1 MKTNSLFTPL
11 KEEGLTTLKINYDY
25 KTEKVRFYCAKEW
38 EPNLDF
44 SHYNKDFYV
53 ESILTDSARYLNTA
67 EVRELFSKYNLAEY
81 LDEVV
86 GLLRMGKHFG
96 MECYYNNKFNIR
108 FMCNQHSRKL
118 GVNNKYHATLAGG
131 IRRHSFDDPEID
143 VIIDGL
149 NLGRAMS
156 FKNIAAGINFGGC
169 KTTVHMDPL
178 DLKNMDM
185 MGFLGFAID
194 RCRTMTG
201 PDMNFPTEMADVMNE
216 HFSVQYTNGPS
227 SPIGESGRPTAYGT
241 YLALKQA
248 VKFQTGSE
256 SLKGMSVAV
265 QGLGSVGWYMA
276 GHLLEEKVK
285 LYVTDINKQRIEDL
299 VKKNPGADIT
309 AVDGDILNVEAD
321 IFCPCAI
328 GGIIHEGNIPN
339 LKFKYVF
346 GPANNQLRASSQDEE
361 IRLAKLLA
369 ARGILFQTEWW
380 HNAAGVLCGAE
391 HYFYGNE
398 AKYENVVRK
407 TEQIIPVKTWE
418 NLNKAKELGITPA
431 ECVYKT
437 CQDTIYGKKL

>member
-1 MKTNSLFTPL
+1 MNSLFTPM
-11 KEEGLTTLKINYDY
+11 KAEGLTTLKINYDY
-25 KTEKVRFYCAKEW
+25 KTDKVRFYCAKEW
-38 EPNLDF
+38 EPTLDF
-44 SHYNKDFYV
+44 SHYNKDFYA
-53 ESILTDSARYLNTA
+53 ESLLTDDAKYLNTS
-67 EVRELFSKYNLAEY
+67 EVIALYKKYELSDY

-86 GLLRMGKHFG
+86 DLLRQGKHFG
-96 MECYYNNKFNIR
+96 MECYYYDKYNIR

-131 IRRHSFDDPEID
+131 IRRHGFEDPELE

-156 FKNIAAGINFGGC
+156 FKNIAAEINFGGC
-169 KTTVHMDPL
+169 KTTVHMEPL
-178 DLKNMDM
+178 ELENMEM

-248 VKFQTGSE
+248 VKFNSGSDR
-256 SLKGMSVAV
+256 LNGMSVAL

-276 GHLLEEKVK
+276 EHLISEGVK
-285 LYVTDINKQRIEDL
+285 LFVTDINKQRVEDL
-299 VKKNPGADIT
+299 KKEYPNADIES
-309 AVDGDILNVEAD
+309 VDGDILSIEAD
-321 IFCPCAI
+321 ILCPCAI
-328 GGIIHEGNIPN
+328 GGIIDENNIPN

-346 GPANNQLRASSQDEE
+346 GPANNQLKATNQNEE
-361 IRLAKLLA
+361 IRLAKMLA
-369 ARGILFQTEWW
+369 DRGILFQTEWW

-391 HYFYGNE
+391 HYLYGNE
-398 AKYENVVRK
+398 AQYEEVVRK
-407 TEQIIPVKTWE
+407 TEKIVPVKTWE

-431 ECVYKT
+431 ECVYRT
-437 CQDTIYGKKL
+437 CQETIFGK

>member
-1 MKTNSLFTPL
+1 MNSLFTPI
-11 KEEGLTTLKINYDY
+11 KAEGLTTLKINYDY
-25 KTEKVRFYCAKEW
+25 KTDKVRFYCAKEW
-38 EPNLDF
+38 ESGLDF
-44 SHYNKDFYV
+44 SRYNKDFYA
-53 ESILTDSARYLNTA
+53 ESILTDDACYLNTA
-67 EVRELFSKYNLAEY
+67 QVRKLYAKYDLADY
-81 LDEVV
+81 LEEVV
-86 GLLRMGKHFG
+86 ALLRKGKHFG
-96 MECYYNNKFNIR
+96 MECYYNDKYNIR

-131 IRRHSFDDPEID
+131 IRRHGFEDPELE

-178 DLKNMDM
+178 DLKNLDV

-201 PDMNFPTEMADVMNE
+201 PDMNFPTEMADIMNE
-216 HFSVQYTNGPS
+216 NFSVQYTNGPS

-248 VKFQTGSE
+248 VKFRTGSE
-256 SLKGMSVAV
+256 SLDGMSVVV

-276 GHLLEEKVK
+276 EHFLDEKVK
-285 LYVTDINKQRIEDL
+285 LYVTDINKQRVKDL
-299 VKKNPGADIT
+299 IKQYPDSDIVS
-309 AVDGDILNVEAD
+309 VDGDVFEVEAD

-339 LKFKYVF
+339 LKFQYVF
-346 GPANNQLRASSQDEE
+346 GPANNQLRASSQEEE
-361 IRLAKLLA
+361 IHLANLLA
-369 ARGILFQTEWW
+369 NRGILFQSEWW

-391 HYFYGNE
+391 HYLHGDK
-398 AKYENVVRK
+398 AKYEDVARK
-407 TEQIIPVKTWE
+407 TEQIIPVKTWK

-437 CQDTIYGKKL
+437 CQETIYGV